1 MTPATGR
8 LSISFCG
15 SSCSEVQASDAEYEH
30 AAGAAG
36 GVQDAAMGG
45 SMISTSSLTMLAGVY
60 GLKAGSAL
68 VRPMIQIGATSQ
80 PNIAPASTSRKAG
93 PASCNASAE

>member
-8 LSISFCG
+8 LSISFCR
-15 SSCSEVQASDAEYEH
+15 SSCSEVRASDAEYEH

-45 SMISTSSLTMLAGVY
+45 LDDLDQQLDDARRRVWTESRERTG
-60 GLKAGSAL
+60 
-68 VRPMIQIGATSQ
+68 
-80 PNIAPASTSRKAG
+80 APADSDRRHLTTRY
-93 PASCNASAE
+93 SARIHVP